1 MDPQSAF
8 TTHSQLYWRRVED
21 SKDCF
26 ESESGLAEPVH
37 IVDIPAAAKLQRSC
51 TLPLR
56 KKECASLKELEDYLG
71 DPTTAQ
77 YTSRLM

>member
-1 MDPQSAF
+1 MDPQSTF

-37 IVDIPAAAKLQRSC
+37 IVDIPAAAKLQPSC
-51 TLPLR
+51 NLALR
-56 KKECASLKELEDYLG
+56 KKECTSLKELEDYLG
-71 DPTTAQ
+71 DPATAE